1 MSAPETNAAA
11 PAHGG
16 QARTDTTRM
25 EQEPMRD
32 SIHVTMTAQ
41 LRRAQVR
48 QRLAALADVTALPA
62 AQIAGRALMLG
73 LGHIEGDLRLIFP
86 AATASTAPTVTS
98 ESDTAATAAPPSTTA
113 VKPVPPMTPASY
125 KAPSSTTTTA
135 EELPITPADTAQ
147 TPADTTTEPPTT
159 PAATKLEPAPRAE
172 QPDRVT
178 TKDAAA
184 ALGKS
189 KGAFSMHLQ
198 RHPELRRYSRTVDCA
213 VLWDVAKLRAAW
225 AK

>member
-1 MSAPETNAAA
+1 
-11 PAHGG
+11 
-16 QARTDTTRM
+16 
-25 EQEPMRD
+25 MRD

-41 LRRAQVR
+41 LRQAQVR
-48 QRLAALADVTALPA
+48 QRLGSLAGITALPA
-62 AQIAGRALMLG
+62 AQIAGRALIIG

-86 AATASTAPTVTS
+86 AAAASTAPTVTS
-98 ESDTAATAAPPSTTA
+98 ESDTAATAAPPGTTA
-113 VKPVPPMTPASY
+113 VKPVSPMTPALD
-125 KAPSSTTTTA
+125 KAPSSTTATA
-135 EELPITPADTAQ
+135 DEVPITPADTKA
-147 TPADTTTEPPTT
+147 EPPTT
-159 PAATKLEPAPRAE
+159 LAVAVKPEPAPRAE

-198 RHPELRRYSRTVDCA
+198 RYPELRRYSRKVDGA
-213 VLWDVAKLRAAW
+213 VLWDLAKLRAAW